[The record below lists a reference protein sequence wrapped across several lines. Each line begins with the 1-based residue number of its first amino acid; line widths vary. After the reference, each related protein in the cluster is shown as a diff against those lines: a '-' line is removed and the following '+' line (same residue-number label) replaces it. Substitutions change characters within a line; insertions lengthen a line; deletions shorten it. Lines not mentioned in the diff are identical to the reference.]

1 MAKIGLPPV
10 VPAVE
15 LVEVEVELAE
25 VEFVDA
31 MLEFVLAV
39 DVGAVVVELS
49 RFIEITGAG
58 PL

>member
-1 MAKIGLPPV
+1 MAKIGLPLV
-10 VPAVE
+10 APAVE
-15 LVEVEVELAE
+15 LVEVELAE

-39 DVGAVVVELS
+39 DVGVVVVELS

>member
-1 MAKIGLPPV
+1 MPPV